1 MTDIRVLFN
10 EQTLLLKKSFAD
22 KAAKCGSAESAT
34 LAKYV
39 SMYPSFS
46 IAVHQIKHN
55 STMEHYSGLSYDYM
69 RWYITHYEVEE
80 RRDKM
85 LDVLNKKIDISKCH
99 STGKRYATIKSWFLT
114 QYPAVKEFGMS
125 AVDKAAE
132 DEAAEIEKKNVIQME
147 DDVEKMDKAS

>member
-55 STMEHYSGLSYDYM
+55 STMEHYSGLSYEYM
-69 RWYITHYEVEE
+69 RWYIEKYEND
-80 RRDKM
+80 DKRKTQ
-85 LDVLNKKIDISKCH
+85 LAELEKRIDISRCH
-99 STGKRYATIKSWFLT
+99 SKRYATIKSWFLD
-114 QYPAVKEFGMS
+114 QYPAVKEFG
-125 AVDKAAE
+125 VKKE
-132 DEAAEIEKKNVIQME
+132 DSEEEASSDIIQME
-147 DDVEKMDKAS
+147 KAEELPMASNL